1 MSDGT
6 KITVV
11 QDSADWAEIVRDLN
25 QAEYEHDDPE
35 ATQCRELYQRIEAA
49 LPDGYWD
56 MVDANDFPV
65 ALEIWMTPED
75 AAELR
80 DLLTAKHEAW
90 PDVYAAPQF

>member
-6 KITVV
+6 KVHVV
-11 QDSADWAEIVRDLN
+11 QDSADWAEIVQDLELAAN
-25 QAEYEHDDPE
+25 EADPPE
-35 ATQCRELYQRIEAA
+35 DRKIEDFYQRIEAA
-49 LPDGYWD
+49 LPDGYWL

-80 DLLTAKHEAW
+80 DLLTAKHETW
-90 PDVYAAPQF
+90 PEVYAAPQF

>member
-6 KITVV
+6 KVHVV
-11 QDSADWAEIVRDLN
+11 QDSADWAEIVRDLELAAN
-25 QAEYEHDDPE
+25 EADPPMD
-35 ATQCRELYQRIEAA
+35 REIEDFYARIEAA

-90 PDVYAAPQF
+90 PEVYAAPQF